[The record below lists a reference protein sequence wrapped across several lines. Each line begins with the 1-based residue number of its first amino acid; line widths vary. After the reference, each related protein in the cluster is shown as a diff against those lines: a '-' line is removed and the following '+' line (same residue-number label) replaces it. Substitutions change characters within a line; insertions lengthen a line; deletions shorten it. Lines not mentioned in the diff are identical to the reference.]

1 VRLYKVELHEVADE
15 TGLVLH
21 VHHFPP
27 GTAKW
32 NKDRAPPVLSHHPE
46 LRWVRRGLT
55 PYGFA
60 IGELPVR
67 QQPEADAFYQTRPLR
82 RTESSCIQQLLTCC
96 WTSASKAAA
105 VTTERSRSF
114 SYLANGTQR
123 LAVGPAACSFS
134 LPLQSSSVAE
144 PYFERLSLELRRP

>member
-1 VRLYKVELHEVADE
+1 VRLYEVELHEVADE

-27 GTAKW
+27 GTSKW

-67 QQPEADAFYQTRPLR
+67 QQPEADAF
-82 RTESSCIQQLLTCC
+82 I
-96 WTSASKAAA
+96 
-105 VTTERSRSF
+105 
-114 SYLANGTQR
+114 R
-123 LAVGPAACSFS
+123 LAPCDGPNPPAYSSFN
-134 LPLQSSSVAE
+134 LLLDFCVQGCC
-144 PYFERLSLELRRP
+144 RDD